1 MNNINR
7 KDFLVYDLETFDIKS
22 RYTWISQFAAKRY
35 DCDLNPI
42 DDGTVFYCKLAD
54 DHMPSLDA
62 CVLTGITPQLTAEKG
77 LNELEFARS
86 VRAVLLNKK
95 ENTII
100 AGYNNT
106 VFDNQVV
113 NHLLFRNL
121 LPPYEPFIDRSL
133 DCFTITKAMHY
144 LDKDKLKYMQ
154 VPREDGTMRDSL
166 KLEHLSHA
174 NGLIHTKAH
183 DALSDVEATAGLLSL
198 IKESNYGIYS
208 KYVANCRKANPM
220 QFVQAAAKSS
230 MPIMAITKNA
240 LADSSYTTI
249 AIIIGGNLNS
259 YYAFDLLSPEEQ
271 FQENI
276 GKLADAQEKSK
287 SEYVSLMYSF
297 CHTIKVNE
305 CPYVDYADKYYIGK
319 PDAEEIKERLQDRIT
334 KLDSVRKV
342 GYAYSGSYAGRSN
355 SQTAGGEQDATD
367 ENDSKANVLIEE
379 TMLDG
384 FINKEAP
391 ELMKIAEQGDKDTL
405 QDALKTL
412 KTKNYSLRV
421 QKLFS
426 HMIARNYPELFGEKT
441 ISRWREYVKARLLE
455 QKSAFIDDYNRL
467 MNSNLAP
474 EKLNIVKEVAEY
486 EKEIFDKFSL
496 RLF

>member
-1 MNNINR
+1 MNSINR
-7 KDFLVYDLETFDIKS
+7 KDFLVYDLETFDIRSK
-22 RYTWISQFAAKRY
+22 YTWISQFAARRY
-35 DCDLNPI
+35 DSDLKPI
-42 DDGTVFYCKLAD
+42 DDGTIFYCKLAD

-86 VRAVLLNKK
+86 IRTVLLNKK
-95 ENTII
+95 ESTII

-106 VFDNQVV
+106 AFDNQVV

-133 DCFTITKAMHY
+133 DCFTVTKAMHY
-144 LDKDKLKYMQ
+144 LDKDKLKYLQ
-154 VPREDGTMRDSL
+154 VARDDGTMRDSL

-183 DALSDVEATAGLLSL
+183 DALSDVEATAGLLAL

-230 MPIMAITKNA
+230 MPIMAITKSA
-240 LADSSYTTI
+240 LADSSYATI
-249 AIIIGGNLNS
+249 AVIIGGNMNS
-259 YYAFDLLSPEEQ
+259 YYAFDLLSHEEQ
-271 FQENI
+271 FTENME
-276 GKLADAQEKSK
+276 KLMQAQEKDK
-287 SEYVSLMYSF
+287 DEYISLMHGF

-305 CPYVDYADKYYIGK
+305 CPYVDYADKYYAGK
-319 PDAEEIKERLQDRIT
+319 VDADEIKERLQDRIS
-334 KLDSVRKV
+334 KLDSIRKV
-342 GYAYSGSYAGRSN
+342 GYAYSGNYAGKGNYPS
-355 SQTAGGEQDATD
+355 AGEQDATD
-367 ENDSKANVLIEE
+367 GRAIKTSVAVEE

-391 ELMKIAEQGDKDTL
+391 ELMKVAEQGDKDAL
-405 QDALKTL
+405 LDALKTL
-412 KTKNYSLRV
+412 KSKGYSLRV
-421 QKLFS
+421 QTLFS
-426 HMIARNYPELFGEKT
+426 HMIARNYPELFSEKA
-441 ISRWREYVKARLLE
+441 ISRWREYVKARLME

-467 MNSNLAP
+467 MNSNLSP
-474 EKLNIVKEVAEY
+474 EKLEIVKEVAKY